1 MLAERL
7 KTIETELVEIDN
19 RMEWMQD
26 NYSGC
31 DWCCG
36 GGDDEMADLNSR
48 KTYLQ
53 AEKAKIELALA
64 TDMNSNDMF

>member
-7 KTIETELVEIDN
+7 KTIETELTEIDN

-36 GGDDEMADLNSR
+36 GGDEEMSQLSENKKALE
-48 KTYLQ
+48 
-53 AEKAKIELALA
+53 AEKADIEVALA
-64 TDMNSNDMF
+64 TNMNSNDMF